1 MGLFLME
8 ELTRLKKTGKARW
21 MDKDRRI
28 CLLPYQRQFRKAILQ
43 KQNERQNFKTFGTI
57 KLPKFFPILLYKIR
71 CV

>member
-28 CLLPYQRQFRKAILQ
+28 CLLPYQRQFCKAILQ
-43 KQNERQNFKTFGTI
+43 KQNERQFQNVWY
-57 KLPKFFPILLYKIR
+57 YKIAKIFPHIA
-71 CV
+71 V